1 MTCGLVWDV
10 AWAWLV
16 AWCEDGM
23 GIACGLVYDVV
34 WSWPVARGVSHGVRQ
49 CEALWRNGGES
60 VRHGVGRGVDM
71 TCHSV

>member
-1 MTCGLVWDV
+1 MAWCGMWRGHGL
-10 AWAWLV
+10 WLV
-16 AWCEDGM
+16 CEDGM